1 MRRTRAGNDHGAR
14 RAVRRPG
21 GLRGMPGVI
30 ALAAALAAALALAG
44 CASLARLEAVTS
56 AVDLYD
62 LSPKSTFDPDLPE
75 ISAQLVIEEPTAGS
89 AVNTDRIAVRPAPL
103 QVQYFPD
110 GRWIDRAPALVQ
122 TLLIESFENT
132 GRVLSVGRQAVGL
145 AADYTLVSELR
156 EFEARVQGENAKAP
170 LEVMVELNIKI
181 VRNPEGRI
189 IASRSFARTAP
200 VATTELPD
208 AVVAFDEALGKAM
221 RRAVEWTIREIA
233 AAERSRHDRDAA
245 YGG

>member
-1 MRRTRAGNDHGAR
+1 MMLGAVKGSEGQMRQTDKRGPAGRASRRFGA
-14 RAVRRPG
+14 AA
-21 GLRGMPGVI
+21 M
-30 ALAAALAAALALAG
+30 LAAALMLAG

-75 ISAQLVIEEPTAGS
+75 ITAQLVIEEPTAGS
-89 AVNTDRIAVRPAPL
+89 AVNTDRIAVRPTPL
-103 QVQYFPD
+103 QVQYFPE

-156 EFEARVQGENAKAP
+156 EFEARVRRDGGDAP
-170 LEVMVELNIKI
+170 LEVMVVLNVKI

-189 IASRSFARTAP
+189 IASRSFEYVIPTGSGALP
-200 VATTELPD
+200 EIVA
-208 AVVAFDEALGKAM
+208 AFDEALGKTM

-233 AAERSRHDRDAA
+233 AAEAA
-245 YGG
+245 RAGRRGAWGG

>member
-1 MRRTRAGNDHGAR
+1 MEAEVGRDGCHDLGRRGL
-14 RAVRRPG
+14 
-21 GLRGMPGVI
+21 LRG
-30 ALAAALAAALALAG
+30 ALAAAAITAALALAG

-89 AVNTDRIAVRPAPL
+89 AVNTDRIAVRPTPL
-103 QVQYFPD
+103 KVQYFAE

-132 GRVLSVGRQAVGL
+132 DRVLSVGRQAVGL

-156 EFEARVQGENAKAP
+156 EFEARVQGENAEAP
-170 LEVMVELNIKI
+170 LDVMVVLNIKI

-189 IASRSFARTAP
+189 IASRSFARTMPAP
-200 VATTELPD
+200 TSALPDVVAT
-208 AVVAFDEALGKAM
+208 FDEALGKAM
-221 RRAVEWTIREIA
+221 RHAVEWTIREIA
-233 AAERSRHDRDAA
+233 AAEKAGRDDHGA